1 MKTFNRMHSLILL
14 LSMAVFTAFLTVSA
28 PTAVAQMDRR
38 NVAVG
43 PDGTT
48 YVVAE
53 QMGMMGGGMGDQG
66 MTQTLYALGQNNRVV
81 WSYRLDSGQA
91 TAPVVGPDG
100 TVYLIVYF
108 MGSDGGRQDGNELRK
123 SKLYAIRGGRLN
135 WSYEFEGRLPSAPVV
150 GPQRTVYFSVNCSM
164 MGAMGEVDEMDICE
178 PGEQAALV
186 AIEDRGNGVKP
197 LWSRELDAMI
207 ISEPVIHVSSATSW
221 TISVSGLSQDQGMGG
236 GMMGSPVL
244 FRFRPDGS
252 FQTIQL
258 GRGRGM

>member
-1 MKTFNRMHSLILL
+1 MENG
-14 LSMAVFTAFLTVSA
+14 LSSSGAT
-28 PTAVAQMDRR
+28 AQMDQR

-66 MTQTLYALGQNNRVV
+66 MTQTLYALGQDNRLL

-91 TAPVVGPDG
+91 TAPVVGSDG

-108 MGSDGGRQDGNELRK
+108 MSDTDRSRGDSNELRK

-135 WSYEFEGRLPSAPVV
+135 WSYEFEARLPSAPVL

-164 MGAMGEVDEMDICE
+164 MGAMGDIDDMDVCERDESARLVAVQDRLTS
-178 PGEQAALV
+178 AAL
-186 AIEDRGNGVKP
+186 
-197 LWSRELDAMI
+197 LWSRDVDAMM
-207 ISEPVIHVSSATSW
+207 ISEPVVQVSSASSW
-221 TISVSGLSQDQGMGG
+221 TISVSGLSQERSGMGG
-236 GMMGSPVL
+236 SMMGAPAL
-244 FRFRPDGS
+244 FRFKPDGS